1 MKLMKFDTH
10 RRINQ
15 NNKVMKDYEYEAII
29 AKLEKELEQKTKDF
43 NFLVKELCELSDNY
57 KQLIENNHD

>member
-1 MKLMKFDTH
+1 
-10 RRINQ
+10 
-15 NNKVMKDYEYEAII
+15 MKDYEYKAVI

-57 KQLIENNHD
+57 KRLIENNND